1 MLTKELE
8 YKINNVLQQFSFTGL
23 LKGDMGVCI
32 YYFVLGRMRHDP
44 QMTQFGEATLEKIMA
59 NMGQNKILFM
69 EEGITGIALGIS
81 FLLKYK
87 FVEGDVNEVLQ
98 DIDDHI
104 YKGTCSLLEKE
115 VTPNIKLPI
124 LDVLIYF
131 IVRYINVN
139 SAIRKKLYL
148 RFIEHLFNYIYIHR
162 QDNFYQETFP
172 FNLMKEQYLFMGVL
186 VWIYQLGIDQK
197 RIENIF
203 HEMKLF
209 LFSCHP
215 VLHANRFHLM
225 TVARCV
231 GKFTHDTEWMNFAE
245 RLAQDI
251 DIRHILENELT
262 NKNIMP
268 QTGVIGI
275 WLLQKLNIWMG
286 FAMNDQNYDF
296 EKRIVESSLWERIE
310 HDGEFFSNYYSL
322 NGYCGIR
329 LFLDYLKR
337 KV

>member
-8 YKINNVLQQFSFTGL
+8 YKINKALQQFSFTGL

-32 YYFVLGRMRHDP
+32 YYFVSGRMKHNL
-44 QMTQFGEATLEKIMA
+44 QMTQLGEATLKKIMSK
-59 NMGQNKILFM
+59 MEQNKNLFM
-69 EEGITGIALGIS
+69 EEGITGIAMGIS

-87 FVEGDVNEVLQ
+87 FVEGDVNDVLQ

-104 YKGTCSLLEKE
+104 YKGACILLEKE
-115 VTPNIKLPI
+115 ATFNIKLPI
-124 LDVLIYF
+124 LDLLIYF
-131 IVRYINVN
+131 IVRYIDVI
-139 SAIRKKLYL
+139 SPVRKKLYL

-172 FNLMKEQYLFMGVL
+172 FNLKKEQYLLIGAL
-186 VWIYQLGIDQK
+186 VWIHQLGIAQE

-203 HEMKLF
+203 HEMELF
-209 LFSCHP
+209 LFSCYP

-231 GKFTHDTEWMNFAE
+231 GKFIHIPEWINFAE
-245 RLAQDI
+245 RLAENI
-251 DIRHILENELT
+251 DMRYILEYELT
-262 NKNIMP
+262 DKNIMP

-275 WLLQKLNIWMG
+275 WLLQKFNVWMG
-286 FAMNDQNYDF
+286 FDINDENYDF

>member
-8 YKINNVLQQFSFTGL
+8 FKINKALQQFSFTGL

-32 YYFVLGRMRHDP
+32 YYFVLGRMRNDT
-44 QMTQFGEATLEKIMA
+44 QMTQLGEITLEKIMA
-59 NMGQNKILFM
+59 KMGQNKNLFM

-104 YKGTCSLLEKE
+104 YKSISGIFEKE

-124 LDVLIYF
+124 LDLLIYF
-131 IVRYINVN
+131 IVRYIEVN
-139 SAIRKKLYL
+139 SPIRKKLYL
-148 RFIEHLFNYIYIHR
+148 KIIEYLFNYIYIHR
-162 QDNFYQETFP
+162 QDDFYQETIP
-172 FNLMKEQYLFMGVL
+172 FNLKKEQYLFMGVL
-186 VWIYQLGIDQK
+186 VWIYQLGIAQK

-209 LFSCHP
+209 LFSCYP

-231 GKFTHDTEWMNFAE
+231 GKFIHDAEWIDFAE
-245 RLAQDI
+245 RLAANI
-251 DIRHILENELT
+251 DMRHILENELT
-262 NKNIMP
+262 DKNIMP

-286 FAMNDQNYDF
+286 FAMNDEKYDF
-296 EKRIVESSLWERIE
+296 EKRIVESSIWERIE
-310 HDGEFFSNYYSL
+310 HDVEFFSNYYSL

-337 KV
+337 KA